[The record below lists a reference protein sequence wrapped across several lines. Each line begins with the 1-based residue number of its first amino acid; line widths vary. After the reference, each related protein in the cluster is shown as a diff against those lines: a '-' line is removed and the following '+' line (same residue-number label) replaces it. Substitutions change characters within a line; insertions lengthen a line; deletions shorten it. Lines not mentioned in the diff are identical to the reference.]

1 MQDIIHPGSKAE
13 KYNGTKGQLKEFR
26 PEPGNLPLPTFRIFF
41 FSHKGPLCPER
52 HLEGAELLGYENIR
66 TAHRKDAGKILSD
79 VMRGVMDKMKVP
91 NGLKA
96 LGYTNDDIPGLV
108 KGALPQVRST
118 L

>member
-1 MQDIIHPGSKAE
+1 M
-13 KYNGTKGQLKEFR
+13 
-26 PEPGNLPLPTFRIFF
+26 
-41 FSHKGPLCPER
+41 CPER

-108 KGALPQVRST
+108 KGALPQVG
-118 L
+118 